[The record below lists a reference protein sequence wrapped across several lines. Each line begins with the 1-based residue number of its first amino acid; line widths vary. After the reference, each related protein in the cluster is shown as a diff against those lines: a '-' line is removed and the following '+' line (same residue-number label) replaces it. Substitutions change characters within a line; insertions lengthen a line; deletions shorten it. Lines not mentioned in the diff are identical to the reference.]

1 MFFEILYFLII
12 ATSIILLIMENRKPY
27 IAIFWVIILILLPVV
42 GLLLYLLLGKDYRSH
57 RVIKPDE
64 MHRLAFLR
72 DSANH
77 HLIRKNTHSEKYDK
91 LSAMMLHA
99 NDAPLFDG
107 NNVRIFTDFT
117 PMFQSM
123 LDDIEHAQ
131 TYVHIQFYKIE
142 DDEVGRQLSD
152 LLIRKAQQGLDV
164 RLMYDSFANLFVS
177 SRYYDHM
184 RRGGVHVQSFLKLIP
199 SMFTRDVNCRTH
211 RKIVVVD
218 GTVGYTGGMNIA
230 RRYRDGISHA
240 PWRDTHSSSTAKNTS
255 PLTQQPNPTTTQPPT
270 PSSKSS
276 PPAPWTTGTPSCRA
290 WFRPSPK
297 AVATSTFK
305 HPTSSPTSPYSLPF
319 AMPPSPESTSAS

>member
-91 LSAMMLHA
+91 LAAMMLHA

-117 PMFQSM
+117 PMFAKLNKGS
-123 LDDIEHAQ
+123 
-131 TYVHIQFYKIE
+131 T
-142 DDEVGRQLSD
+142 
-152 LLIRKAQQGLDV
+152 
-164 RLMYDSFANLFVS
+164 FAS
-177 SRYYDHM
+177 CTT
-184 RRGGVHVQSFLKLIP
+184 P
-199 SMFTRDVNCRTH
+199 SPT
-211 RKIVVVD
+211 
-218 GTVGYTGGMNIA
+218 
-230 RRYRDGISHA
+230 
-240 PWRDTHSSSTAKNTS
+240 SSSAAA
-255 PLTQQPNPTTTQPPT
+255 TTTT
-270 PSSKSS
+270 CAAAASTSNPSSNSS
-276 PPAPWTTGTPSCRA
+276 PPC
-290 WFRPSPK
+290 SP
-297 AVATSTFK
+297 ATSTAA
-305 HPTSSPTSPYSLPF
+305 PT
-319 AMPPSPESTSAS
+319 AK